1 MRIFRLHPTIMRH
14 SFPRKMLFLS
24 SLVFAALLFG
34 TSGYMLIEDWS
45 FSDSL
50 FMTVITLATIGYGE
64 THNLSLDGRYFTIA
78 LIVFGTGVVGYGISS
93 LTLMLFQGDLPLY
106 LRRKKMEKLI
116 ARMQGHTI
124 ICGLSHT
131 GRYALEELLSTQ
143 HQIVVIERDESNTG
157 MLQELDVPFIVGDA
171 AEDEN
176 LCAAGITRAHA
187 LISCLSADA
196 ENAFVVVT
204 AKSLNSKILA
214 VAKAE
219 NESSRKKLLAVGA
232 DNVVIPSHLGGMNM
246 ANIVAHPETLH
257 FFEHL
262 HHRYPNQFRAQVHVL
277 DERWEGL
284 PLERFLKEGFDGK
297 AMVIALERS
306 PGEVEFSPGPE
317 IIMHSG
323 ESLLLISTQ
332 NPTS

>member
-1 MRIFRLHPTIMRH
+1 MRH
-14 SFPRKMLFLS
+14 NFPRKIIFLS

-34 TSGYMLIEDWS
+34 TSGYMLVEGWS

-64 THNLSLDGRYFTIA
+64 THTLSLAGRYFTIA
-78 LIVFGTGVVGYGISS
+78 LVVFGTGVVGYGISS
-93 LTLMLFQGDLPLY
+93 LTLMLFQGDLPIY

-116 ARMQGHTI
+116 SRMRGHTI

-143 HQIVVIERDESNTG
+143 HQVVVIEKDEANTA
-157 MLQELDVPFIVGDA
+157 MLDERDVPFIIGDA

-176 LCAAGITRAHA
+176 LNAAGIAHARA

-196 ENAFVVVT
+196 DNAFVVVT
-204 AKSLNSKILA
+204 AKNLNSAIMA

-262 HHRYPNQFRAQVHVL
+262 HQRYPHQFRAQIHVL
-277 DERWEGL
+277 DAQWEGQAL
-284 PLERFLKEGFDGK
+284 GRFMESGLNGK
-297 AMVIALERS
+297 TMVIALERS

-317 IIMHSG
+317 VIMHSG

-332 NPTS
+332 NGNP

>member
-1 MRIFRLHPTIMRH
+1 MRH
-14 SFPRKMLFLS
+14 NFPRKIIFLS

-34 TSGYMLIEDWS
+34 TSGYMLVEGWS

-64 THNLSLDGRYFTIA
+64 THTLSLAGRYFTIA
-78 LIVFGTGVVGYGISS
+78 LVVFGTGVVGYGISS
-93 LTLMLFQGDLPLY
+93 LTLMLFQGDLPIY

-116 ARMQGHTI
+116 SRMRGHTI

-143 HQIVVIERDESNTG
+143 HQVVVIEKDEANTA
-157 MLQELDVPFIVGDA
+157 MLDERDVPFIIGDA

-176 LCAAGITRAHA
+176 LNAAGIAHARA

-196 ENAFVVVT
+196 DNAFVVVT
-204 AKSLNSKILA
+204 AKNLNSAIMA

-262 HHRYPNQFRAQVHVL
+262 HQRYPHQFRAQIHVL
-277 DERWEGL
+277 DAQWEGQTL
-284 PLERFLKEGFDGK
+284 GRFMESGLNGK
-297 AMVIALERS
+297 TMVIALERS

-317 IIMHSG
+317 VIMHSG

-332 NPTS
+332 NGNP